1 MVGEAKVFSQRAMG
15 AGSYDEVLQL
25 VIEYCDVE

>member
-1 MVGEAKVFSQRAMG
+1 MVEEVEVFSQRAMG